1 MPLKPFMKRE
11 PKSKRVKKETV
22 TPISRTIPDGELRE
36 FVGKVPNLL
45 KIDSINVNNDKFRI
59 NVWTEEFKNERI
71 IPTYTIVK
79 SFYVKYEEGVI
90 YDEIIKPSINPNANV
105 FK

>member
-79 SFYVKYEEGVI
+79 SFYVKYDDGVI
-90 YDEIIKPSINPNANV
+90 YDETIKPSIKPTNV